1 MGEMT
6 RDQVLQRVRRNEK
19 LERADLRG
27 IDLSRAALTGA
38 MLSRADLEGGNLEAA
53 ESPID
58 AVEDD
63 RGLAFGTLR
72 VAVPGDGG
80 GQAGR
85 RGHVVLHSR
94 VGAGRRQ

>member
-38 MLSRADLEGGNLEAA
+38 MLSRAAGSKGPPFTPTSAMPRGDRSDDKAWERP
-53 ESPID
+53 PI
-58 AVEDD
+58 ATI
-63 RGLAFGTLR
+63 L
-72 VAVPGDGG
+72 
-80 GQAGR
+80 
-85 RGHVVLHSR
+85 
-94 VGAGRRQ
+94 